1 MGIVPPGRVVHC
13 LGVLTQGRRRCRLSI
28 ASVAVSCAMGASC
41 SSGSATPPRVADD
54 KAVPVAEAPKPS
66 EPTGAPIAGDA
77 IRSWFE
83 ARGAKM
89 PGALNPAETECRT
102 VSAPVPSG
110 QGLWCEQRSSMMPWV
125 QMTRTV
131 LYDVRQGRTLLLV
144 NLLSRV
150 SAGDAAPGSGCR
162 GALVALKTEL
172 GSDGRSLTVADAPE
186 CACAG
191 AADRLASRA
200 ASSRDEG
207 KMTNGDALEHQSGQV
222 QAACAQLGAYK
233 WDEHGFVPAK

>member
-1 MGIVPPGRVVHC
+1 MAIVPPARAVHC
-13 LGVLTQGRRRCRLSI
+13 PRVPALNYRLSI
-28 ASVAVSCAMGASC
+28 ALAAVSCTTGVSC
-41 SSGSATPPRVADD
+41 SSSSAPPPRVADD
-54 KAVPVAEAPKPS
+54 KASPVAEAPPKPS

-83 ARGAKM
+83 SRGDKM
-89 PGALNPAETECRT
+89 PGAINPAETECRT

-110 QGLWCEQRSSMMPWV
+110 QALWCEQRSSMQPWV

-150 SAGDAAPGSGCR
+150 SAGDAAPGSACP
-162 GALVALKTEL
+162 GALVALKIEL
-172 GSDGRSLTVADAPE
+172 APDGRSLTVADDPG

-200 ASSRDEG
+200 ESSRNDA
-207 KMTNGDALEHQSGQV
+207 KMRDADALDHQSQQV
-222 QAACAQLGAYK
+222 KEACAELGAYK
-233 WDEHGFVPAK
+233 WDEHGFVPAN